1 MMSVIIESIDSQT
14 TTVILNFNGTNGT
27 GGTGTQNANNE
38 TNQGNVS
45 TTTERNAAM

>member
-27 GGTGTQNANNE
+27 GGTGTQNANNG

>member
-1 MMSVIIESIDSQT
+1 MMSIVIESIESQT

-27 GGTGTQNANNE
+27 GGPGTQNAING

-45 TTTERNAAM
+45 NTTQRNAGT

>member
-27 GGTGTQNANNE
+27 GGPGTQNANNG

-45 TTTERNAAM
+45 TTTERNATM

>member
-1 MMSVIIESIDSQT
+1 MMSVIIESIDIQT

-27 GGTGTQNANNE
+27 GGPGTQNANDG

>member
-1 MMSVIIESIDSQT
+1 MMSVIIEFIDSQI

-27 GGTGTQNANNE
+27 GGPGTQNANNG

-45 TTTERNAAM
+45 ITTERNAAM